1 MRLVRFTYIVGTFD
15 TSVLK
20 GLCYLCSRNQNNYQT
35 IMEQT
40 TNNQAQIISAFY
52 TVHQKELVNFAT
64 SRLGSREEAED
75 LVQDAF
81 IKMMTFEGIINE
93 ATIKSFAYTITANK
107 VKDHLRRRIF
117 RHQMEESK
125 KYEMELQHS
134 NAERLA
140 EYHDA
145 LRIVNAGIS
154 RLSPVCAKV
163 YRMSLYDDMTAG
175 DIAEELQVSKR
186 TIESQLFTSRKQ
198 MRAMMQ
204 EAM

>member
-1 MRLVRFTYIVGTFD
+1 
-15 TSVLK
+15 
-20 GLCYLCSRNQNNYQT
+20 
-35 IMEQT
+35 MEQT
-40 TNNQAQIISAFY
+40 TNNQAQIIAAFY

-81 IKMMTFEGIINE
+81 IKMMTFEGMINE
-93 ATIKSFAYTITANK
+93 MTVKSFAFTITVNK
-107 VKDHLRRRIF
+107 IKDHLRRRIF

-134 NAERLA
+134 NVERVA
-140 EYHDA
+140 EYHDT
-145 LRIVNAGIS
+145 LRLVNKS
-154 RLSPVCAKV
+154 MEKLSPTCAKV
-163 YRMSLYDDMTAG
+163 YRMSLFDDMTAG

-198 MRAMMQ
+198 MRAMML

>member
-1 MRLVRFTYIVGTFD
+1 
-15 TSVLK
+15 
-20 GLCYLCSRNQNNYQT
+20 
-35 IMEQT
+35 MEQT
-40 TNNQAQIISAFY
+40 TNNQAQIIAAFY

-107 VKDHLRRRIF
+107 VKDVLRRHIF

-134 NAERLA
+134 HAERLA

-154 RLSPVCAKV
+154 RLSPTCAKV
-163 YRMSLYDDMTAG
+163 YRMSLYDDMTVG